1 MLEEVLEKNTLAL
14 ESQAVAMAALAKAF
28 ERCAALIERRA
39 AAAGSAEKIPAV
51 SAAPRSGDPDAAA
64 AGAFNADS
72 SPSAPEETPTVSG
85 EKTEEKTAEPEET
98 ENVSQAE
105 QAGEMEKAAPEAPA
119 AESGDVPPPDVMTS
133 VCERTL
139 KLSKASENYRRQLRD
154 LVHSLGVRKI
164 SDLRGAALQ
173 QFVDRL
179 TVLEHE
185 AGAL

>member
-39 AAAGSAEKIPAV
+39 AAAESTEKSPAV
-51 SAAPRSGDPDAAA
+51 SAAPHSGDPDAA

-72 SPSAPEETPTVSG
+72 APSTPKETPTVSG
-85 EKTEEKTAEPEET
+85 EKTAEPEET

-105 QAGEMEKAAPEAPA
+105 QAEEMEKAAPEAAA

-139 KLSKASENYRRQLRD
+139 KLSKASENYRCQLRD

>member
-39 AAAGSAEKIPAV
+39 AAAESTEKSPAV
-51 SAAPRSGDPDAAA
+51 SAAPHSGDPDAA

-72 SPSAPEETPTVSG
+72 APSTPKETPTVSG
-85 EKTEEKTAEPEET
+85 KKTEEKTAEPEET

-105 QAGEMEKAAPEAPA
+105 QAEEMDSAAGASGA

-139 KLSKASENYRRQLRD
+139 KLSKASENYRCQLRD

>member
-39 AAAGSAEKIPAV
+39 AAAESTEKSPAV
-51 SAAPRSGDPDAAA
+51 SAAPHSGDPDAA

-72 SPSAPEETPTVSG
+72 APSTPKETPTVSG

-105 QAGEMEKAAPEAPA
+105 QAEEMEKAASGAAA

-139 KLSKASENYRRQLRD
+139 KLSKASENYRCQLRD

>member
-39 AAAGSAEKIPAV
+39 AAAGSTEKSPTV
-51 SAAPRSGDPDAAA
+51 SAAPHSGDPDAAA
-64 AGAFNADS
+64 GAFNTDS
-72 SPSAPEETPTVSG
+72 APSAPEETPTVSG

-105 QAGEMEKAAPEAPA
+105 QAEEMEKAAPEAPA

-139 KLSKASENYRRQLRD
+139 KLSKASENYRCQLRD

>member
-1 MLEEVLEKNTLAL
+1 MLEEVLEKNPLAL

-39 AAAGSAEKIPAV
+39 AAAGSAEKSPAV

-64 AGAFNADS
+64 GAFNADS
-72 SPSAPEETPTVSG
+72 APSAPEETPTVSG

-139 KLSKASENYRRQLRD
+139 KLSKASENYRCQLRD

>member
-14 ESQAVAMAALAKAF
+14 ESQAAAMVALAKAF

-39 AAAGSAEKIPAV
+39 AAPESAEKSPAV
-51 SAAPRSGDPDAAA
+51 SAAPRGGDPDAAA
-64 AGAFNADS
+64 AAFNAES
-72 SPSAPEETPTVSG
+72 APSTPEETPTVSG

-139 KLSKASENYRRQLRD
+139 KLSKASENYRCQLRD

>member
-1 MLEEVLEKNTLAL
+1 MLEEALEKNTLAL

-39 AAAGSAEKIPAV
+39 AAAESTERSPAV
-51 SAAPRSGDPDAAA
+51 SAAPHSGDPDAAA
-64 AGAFNADS
+64 GAFNAE
-72 SPSAPEETPTVSG
+72 SAPSTPKETLTVSG
-85 EKTEEKTAEPEET
+85 EKTKEKTAEPEET

-119 AESGDVPPPDVMTS
+119 AESGDVPPPDVMPS

-139 KLSKASENYRRQLRD
+139 KLSKASENYRCQLRD

>member
-39 AAAGSAEKIPAV
+39 AAAESTEKSPAV
-51 SAAPRSGDPDAAA
+51 SAAPHSGDPDAA

-72 SPSAPEETPTVSG
+72 APSTPKETLTVSG

-105 QAGEMEKAAPEAPA
+105 QAGEMEKAAPEPPA

-139 KLSKASENYRRQLRD
+139 KLSKASENYRCQLRD

>member
-39 AAAGSAEKIPAV
+39 AAAESTEKSPAV
-51 SAAPRSGDPDAAA
+51 SAAPHSGDPDAAA
-64 AGAFNADS
+64 GAFNAE
-72 SPSAPEETPTVSG
+72 SAPSTPKETLTVSG

-105 QAGEMEKAAPEAPA
+105 QAEEMEKAAPEAAA
-119 AESGDVPPPDVMTS
+119 AESGDVPPPDVMAS

-139 KLSKASENYRRQLRD
+139 KLSKASENYRCQLRD

>member
-39 AAAGSAEKIPAV
+39 AAAESTEKSPAV
-51 SAAPRSGDPDAAA
+51 SAAPHSGDPDAA

-72 SPSAPEETPTVSG
+72 APSTPKETPTVSG

-105 QAGEMEKAAPEAPA
+105 QAEEMEKAAPEAPA
-119 AESGDVPPPDVMTS
+119 AESGDIPPPDVMAS

-139 KLSKASENYRRQLRD
+139 KLSKASENYRCQLRD

>member
-39 AAAGSAEKIPAV
+39 AAAGSTEKIPAV
-51 SAAPRSGDPDAAA
+51 SAAPHSGGPDAA

-72 SPSAPEETPTVSG
+72 APSAPEETPTVSG
-85 EKTEEKTAEPEET
+85 KKTEEKTAEPEET

-105 QAGEMEKAAPEAPA
+105 QAEEMEKAAPEAPA

-139 KLSKASENYRRQLRD
+139 KLSKASENYRCQLRD

>member
-39 AAAGSAEKIPAV
+39 AAAASAEKSPAV
-51 SAAPRSGDPDAAA
+51 SAAPRGGDPDAAA
-64 AGAFNADS
+64 AAFNANS
-72 SPSAPEETPTVSG
+72 APSTPEETLTVSG

-139 KLSKASENYRRQLRD
+139 KLSKASENYRCQLRD

>member
-39 AAAGSAEKIPAV
+39 AAAGSTEKSPAV
-51 SAAPRSGDPDAAA
+51 SAAPHSGDPDAA

-72 SPSAPEETPTVSG
+72 APSTPKETPTVSG
-85 EKTEEKTAEPEET
+85 EKTAEPEET

-105 QAGEMEKAAPEAPA
+105 QAEEMEKAAPEAAA

-139 KLSKASENYRRQLRD
+139 KLSKASENYRCQLRD

>member
-14 ESQAVAMAALAKAF
+14 ESQAAAMAALAKAF

-39 AAAGSAEKIPAV
+39 AAAESTEKSPAV
-51 SAAPRSGDPDAAA
+51 SAAPHSGDPDAAA
-64 AGAFNADS
+64 GAFNTDS
-72 SPSAPEETPTVSG
+72 APSAPEETPTVSG

-139 KLSKASENYRRQLRD
+139 KLSKASENYRCQLRD

>member
-14 ESQAVAMAALAKAF
+14 ESQAAAIAALAKAF
-28 ERCAALIERRA
+28 ERCAALIERRDA
-39 AAAGSAEKIPAV
+39 AAESTEKSPAA
-51 SAAPRSGDPDAAA
+51 SAAPHSGGPDAAA
-64 AGAFNADS
+64 AAFNADS
-72 SPSAPEETPTVSG
+72 VPSIPEETPTISG

-139 KLSKASENYRRQLRD
+139 KLSKASENYRCQLRD

>member
-39 AAAGSAEKIPAV
+39 AAAGSTEKIPAV
-51 SAAPRSGDPDAAA
+51 SAAPHSGDPDAA

-72 SPSAPEETPTVSG
+72 APSAPEETPTVSG
-85 EKTEEKTAEPEET
+85 EKTAEPEET

-105 QAGEMEKAAPEAPA
+105 QAEEMEKAAPEAAA

-139 KLSKASENYRRQLRD
+139 KLSKASENYRCQLRD

>member
-39 AAAGSAEKIPAV
+39 AAAGSTEKSPAV
-51 SAAPRSGDPDAAA
+51 SAAPHSGDPDAA

-72 SPSAPEETPTVSG
+72 APSTPEETLTVSG

-105 QAGEMEKAAPEAPA
+105 RAGEMEKVAPEAPV

-139 KLSKASENYRRQLRD
+139 KLSKASENYRCQLRD

>member
-1 MLEEVLEKNTLAL
+1 MLEEFLEKNTLAL

-39 AAAGSAEKIPAV
+39 AAAESTEKSPAV
-51 SAAPRSGDPDAAA
+51 SAAPHSGDPDAA

-72 SPSAPEETPTVSG
+72 APSTPKETPTVSG
-85 EKTEEKTAEPEET
+85 EKTAEPEET

-105 QAGEMEKAAPEAPA
+105 QAEEMEKAAPEAAA

-139 KLSKASENYRRQLRD
+139 KLSKASENYRCQLRD

>member
-39 AAAGSAEKIPAV
+39 AAAGSTEKSPAV
-51 SAAPRSGDPDAAA
+51 SAAPHSGDPDAA

-72 SPSAPEETPTVSG
+72 APSAPEETPTVSG
-85 EKTEEKTAEPEET
+85 KKTEEKTAEPEET

-139 KLSKASENYRRQLRD
+139 KLSKASENYRCQLRD

>member
-39 AAAGSAEKIPAV
+39 AAAGSAEKSPAV

-64 AGAFNADS
+64 GAFNADS
-72 SPSAPEETPTVSG
+72 APSAPEETPTVSG
-85 EKTEEKTAEPEET
+85 EKMEEKTEEPEET

-139 KLSKASENYRRQLRD
+139 KLSKASENYRCQLRD

>member
-14 ESQAVAMAALAKAF
+14 ESQAAAMAALAKAF

-39 AAAGSAEKIPAV
+39 AAPESAEKSPAV
-51 SAAPRSGDPDAAA
+51 SAAPHSGDPDAA

-72 SPSAPEETPTVSG
+72 APSTPKETPTVSG

-105 QAGEMEKAAPEAPA
+105 QAEEMEKAAPEAAA

-139 KLSKASENYRRQLRD
+139 KLSKASENYRCQLRD

>member
-39 AAAGSAEKIPAV
+39 AAAGSAEKSPAV

-64 AGAFNADS
+64 GAFNADS
-72 SPSAPEETPTVSG
+72 VPSIPEETPTVSG

-105 QAGEMEKAAPEAPA
+105 QAGEMEKATPEAPA
-119 AESGDVPPPDVMTS
+119 AESGDVPLPDVMTS

-139 KLSKASENYRRQLRD
+139 KLSKASENYRCQLRD

>member
-39 AAAGSAEKIPAV
+39 AAAGSAEKSPAV

-64 AGAFNADS
+64 GAFNADS
-72 SPSAPEETPTVSG
+72 VPSIPEETPTVSG

-139 KLSKASENYRRQLRD
+139 KLSKASENYRCQLRD

>member
-39 AAAGSAEKIPAV
+39 AAAGSTEKIPAV
-51 SAAPRSGDPDAAA
+51 SAAPHSGDPDAAA
-64 AGAFNADS
+64 GAFNTD
-72 SPSAPEETPTVSG
+72 SAPSTPKETPTVSG

-105 QAGEMEKAAPEAPA
+105 QAEEMEKAAPEAPA

-139 KLSKASENYRRQLRD
+139 KLSKASENYRCQLRD

>member
-39 AAAGSAEKIPAV
+39 AAAESTERSPTV
-51 SAAPRSGDPDAAA
+51 SAAPHSGDPDTA
-64 AGAFNADS
+64 AGAFNAE
-72 SPSAPEETPTVSG
+72 SAPSTPKETLTVSG

-139 KLSKASENYRRQLRD
+139 KLSKASENYRCQLRD

>member
-14 ESQAVAMAALAKAF
+14 ESQAAAMVALAKAF
-28 ERCAALIERRA
+28 ERCAALIERSA
-39 AAAGSAEKIPAV
+39 AAAESTEKSPAV
-51 SAAPRSGDPDAAA
+51 SAAPHSGDPDAA

-72 SPSAPEETPTVSG
+72 APSTPKETPTVSG

-105 QAGEMEKAAPEAPA
+105 QAEEMEKAAPEAAA

-139 KLSKASENYRRQLRD
+139 KLSKASENYRCQLRD

>member
-39 AAAGSAEKIPAV
+39 AAAASAEKSPVA
-51 SAAPRSGDPDAAA
+51 SAAPRGGDPDA
-64 AGAFNADS
+64 DS
-72 SPSAPEETPTVSG
+72 VPSIPEETPTVSG

-139 KLSKASENYRRQLRD
+139 KLSKASENYRCQLRD

>member
-39 AAAGSAEKIPAV
+39 AAAGSAEKSPAV
-51 SAAPRSGDPDAAA
+51 SAAPRSGDSDAA

-105 QAGEMEKAAPEAPA
+105 QAGEMEKATPEAPA
-119 AESGDVPPPDVMTS
+119 AESGDVPLPDVMTS

-139 KLSKASENYRRQLRD
+139 KLSKASENYRCQLRD

>member
-39 AAAGSAEKIPAV
+39 AAAGSAEKSPAV

-64 AGAFNADS
+64 GAFNADS
-72 SPSAPEETPTVSG
+72 APSAPEETPTVSG

-139 KLSKASENYRRQLRD
+139 KLSKASENYRCQLRD
-154 LVHSLGVRKI
+154 LVHSLGGRKI

>member
-39 AAAGSAEKIPAV
+39 AAAESTEKSPAV
-51 SAAPRSGDPDAAA
+51 SAAPHSGDPDAAA
-64 AGAFNADS
+64 GAFNTDS
-72 SPSAPEETPTVSG
+72 APSAPEETPTVSG
-85 EKTEEKTAEPEET
+85 KKTEEKTAEPEET

-139 KLSKASENYRRQLRD
+139 KLSKASENYRCQLRD

>member
-39 AAAGSAEKIPAV
+39 AAAESTEKSPAV
-51 SAAPRSGDPDAAA
+51 SAAPHSGDPDAAA

-72 SPSAPEETPTVSG
+72 APSTPKETPTVSG
-85 EKTEEKTAEPEET
+85 EKTAEPEET

-105 QAGEMEKAAPEAPA
+105 QAEEMEKAAPEAAA

-139 KLSKASENYRRQLRD
+139 KLSKASENYRCQLRD

>member
-39 AAAGSAEKIPAV
+39 AAAASAEKSPVV
-51 SAAPRSGDPDAAA
+51 SAAPRGGDPDAAA
-64 AGAFNADS
+64 AAFNADS
-72 SPSAPEETPTVSG
+72 VPSIPEETPTVSG

-139 KLSKASENYRRQLRD
+139 KLSKASENYRCQLRD

>member
-39 AAAGSAEKIPAV
+39 AAAGSTEKSPAV
-51 SAAPRSGDPDAAA
+51 SAAPHSGGPDAAA
-64 AGAFNADS
+64 DAFNTDS
-72 SPSAPEETPTVSG
+72 ALSAPEETPTVSG
-85 EKTEEKTAEPEET
+85 EKTEEKTAGPEET
-98 ENVSQAE
+98 
-105 QAGEMEKAAPEAPA
+105 EKAAPEAPA

-139 KLSKASENYRRQLRD
+139 KLSKASENYRCQLRD

>member
-39 AAAGSAEKIPAV
+39 AAAGSTEKSPAV
-51 SAAPRSGDPDAAA
+51 SAAPHSGGPDAAA
-64 AGAFNADS
+64 DAFNTDS
-72 SPSAPEETPTVSG
+72 ALSAPEETPTVSG

-119 AESGDVPPPDVMTS
+119 AESGDVPPPDVMAS

-139 KLSKASENYRRQLRD
+139 KLSKASENYRCQLRD

>member
-39 AAAGSAEKIPAV
+39 AAAESTEKSPAV
-51 SAAPRSGDPDAAA
+51 SAAPHSGDPDAA

-72 SPSAPEETPTVSG
+72 APSTPKETPTVSG

-105 QAGEMEKAAPEAPA
+105 QAEEMDSAAGASGA

-139 KLSKASENYRRQLRD
+139 KLSKASENYRCQLRD

>member
-39 AAAGSAEKIPAV
+39 AAAGSTEKSPTV
-51 SAAPRSGDPDAAA
+51 SAAPHSGDPDAAA
-64 AGAFNADS
+64 GAFNAE
-72 SPSAPEETPTVSG
+72 SAPSTPKETLTVSG
-85 EKTEEKTAEPEET
+85 EKTEEKMAEPEET

-119 AESGDVPPPDVMTS
+119 AEFGDVPPPDVMTS

-139 KLSKASENYRRQLRD
+139 KLSKASENYRCQLRD

>member
-39 AAAGSAEKIPAV
+39 AAAGSAEKSPAV

-64 AGAFNADS
+64 GAFNADS
-72 SPSAPEETPTVSG
+72 VPSIPEETPTVSG

-139 KLSKASENYRRQLRD
+139 KLSKASENYRCQLRD

-164 SDLRGAALQ
+164 SDLRVAALQ

>member
-39 AAAGSAEKIPAV
+39 AAAESTEKSPAV
-51 SAAPRSGDPDAAA
+51 SAAPHSGDPDAAA
-64 AGAFNADS
+64 DAFNTDS
-72 SPSAPEETPTVSG
+72 APSAPEETPTVSG

-105 QAGEMEKAAPEAPA
+105 QAEEMEKAAPEAAA

-139 KLSKASENYRRQLRD
+139 KLSKASENYRCQLRD

>member
-39 AAAGSAEKIPAV
+39 AAAGSTEKSPAV

-64 AGAFNADS
+64 AAFNADS
-72 SPSAPEETPTVSG
+72 APSIPEETPTVSG
-85 EKTEEKTAEPEET
+85 EKMEEKTEEPEET

-139 KLSKASENYRRQLRD
+139 KLSKASENYRCQLRD

>member
-39 AAAGSAEKIPAV
+39 A
-51 SAAPRSGDPDAAA
+51 
-64 AGAFNADS
+64 GAFNTDS
-72 SPSAPEETPTVSG
+72 APSAPEETPTVSG
-85 EKTEEKTAEPEET
+85 KKTEEKTAEPEET

-105 QAGEMEKAAPEAPA
+105 QAEEMEKAAPEAPA

-139 KLSKASENYRRQLRD
+139 KLSKASENYRCQLRD